1 MDGADQSDDDA
12 TAPGPTRDR
21 EKGDRVDDEFRTLLE
36 GLRTTLPGAETL
48 VGFLLIVPLQGA
60 FRDFDTLERGIYYT
74 AFFAAAL
81 AVVLLIAPAA
91 HQRIRAPISGVS
103 RRNAHHLRVTVWVTI
118 AGTLSMATA
127 LTAAVFLVSRIVFSS
142 TVAGFASATVVAI
155 TAWAWFYV
163 PLVTFDERD

>member
-1 MDGADQSDDDA
+1 MDDA
-12 TAPGPTRDR
+12 HRPDDPARSEDPTSDGPR
-21 EKGDRVDDEFRTLLE
+21 GDSVDEEFRTLLE

-48 VGFLLIVPLQGA
+48 VGFLLIIPLQGA
-60 FRDFDTLERGIYYT
+60 FQEFDTLERGTYYT
-74 AFFAAAL
+74 AFFASAL

-103 RRNAHHLRVTVWVTI
+103 RRSARHLRITVWLTI
-118 AGTLSMATA
+118 AGTLSMAAA

-142 TVAGFASATVVAI
+142 TVAGVASAFVVAI

-163 PLVTFDERD
+163 PIVTFDERR